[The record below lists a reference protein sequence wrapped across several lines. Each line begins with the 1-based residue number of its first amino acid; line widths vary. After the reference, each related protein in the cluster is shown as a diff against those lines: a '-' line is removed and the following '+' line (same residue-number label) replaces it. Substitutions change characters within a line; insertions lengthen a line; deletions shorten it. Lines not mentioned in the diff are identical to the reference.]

1 MGLKRI
7 TSFCIQIGGFFVAY
21 KNRSLLKLKA
31 EEESWGLLSYKA
43 GKPLKKEN
51 RLVSKLIQER
61 KKKVSKWNK
70 IPLSGIVSNYYYK
83 MK

>member
-1 MGLKRI
+1 MGV
-7 TSFCIQIGGFFVAY
+7 FFFVAY
-21 KNRSLLKLKA
+21 KNRSLLKLRA

-51 RLVSKLIQER
+51 RPVSKLIQER

-70 IPLSGIVSNYYYK
+70 IPLSGIVSNYYCK